1 MHLTMRAMNELHRT
15 AVAGTTTRLSMF
27 VDYSN
32 ALAEAEFAGD
42 RGRAR
47 ALRAAIVGIGPL
59 QEVALRAVD
68 AKAL

>member
-1 MHLTMRAMNELHRT
+1 MNELHET

-42 RGRAR
+42 RGRVR
-47 ALRAAIVGIGPL
+47 ALREAKVGIGTL
-59 QEVALRAVD
+59 QELALRAV
-68 AKAL
+68 AKYEVLASVV